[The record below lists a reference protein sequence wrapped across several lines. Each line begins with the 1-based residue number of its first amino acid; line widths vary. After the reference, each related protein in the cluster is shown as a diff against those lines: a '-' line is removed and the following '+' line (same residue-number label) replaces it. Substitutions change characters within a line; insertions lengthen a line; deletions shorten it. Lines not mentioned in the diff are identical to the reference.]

1 MDLIAA
7 FLRDGGTFIYLIIL
21 VSLIGFAIILERV
34 TSLIFKYPIDAKSL
48 WNGISKSVQAGEMN
62 KARAMCKDNPAPLA
76 RLIHRGLNS
85 HDQDPDSV
93 QNAIDEA
100 TLEIIPDIEKR
111 TPYLAMLANV
121 STMLGLL
128 GTIHGLI
135 QAFSA
140 VGTADPSQ
148 KAALLA
154 SGISIALYTTAS
166 GLIVAIP
173 ILIMY
178 SILQSKTHRLVD
190 ELDEYAIK
198 LLNLLSSKK

>member
-1 MDLIAA
+1 MDLITV

-21 VSLIGFAIILERV
+21 VSLIGFAIILDRV
-34 TSLIFKYPIDAKSL
+34 TTIIFKYPIDGKSL
-48 WNGISKSVQAGEMN
+48 WGAITKSVQAGDMD
-62 KARAMCKDNPAPLA
+62 KARAICKGNPAPLA
-76 RLIHRGLNS
+76 RLLERGLASSSN
-85 HDQDPDSV
+85 DPDIV
-93 QNAIDEA
+93 QSALDEA
-100 TLEIIPDIEKR
+100 TLEIVPDIEKR

-140 VGTADPSQ
+140 VGSADPSQ
-148 KAALLA
+148 KATLLA

-178 SILQSKTHRLVD
+178 SVLQSKTHRLVD
-190 ELDEYAIK
+190 ELDEYSVK
-198 LLNLLSSKK
+198 LFNLLTVKR